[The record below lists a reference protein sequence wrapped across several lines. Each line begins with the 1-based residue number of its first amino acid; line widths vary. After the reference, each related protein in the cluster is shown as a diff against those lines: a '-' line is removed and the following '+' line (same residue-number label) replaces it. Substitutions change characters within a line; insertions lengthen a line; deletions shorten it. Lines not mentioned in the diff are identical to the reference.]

1 MQAVIMRLTFAR
13 VLRHIHTKLDDV
25 TREHLARGTLLGAP
39 AQTLAVD
46 EGAIAA
52 LGVLEIKL

>member
-1 MQAVIMRLTFAR
+1 MRLTFAR
-13 VLRHIHTKLDDV
+13 VLGHIHPKLDDI
-25 TREHLARGTLLGAP
+25 TGEHLTRGTLFGAP
-39 AQTLAVD
+39 AQALAVD